1 MSKRAIAKSIITIT
15 DAAVNQ
21 IKHLLQSKQDKNI
34 IGVHLS
40 TKLRGCSGNSY
51 VMNYAENKLPTDEH
65 IHHKGVD
72 VYVDNKTVFLI
83 IGTEMDY
90 VENNVTSEF
99 VFSNP
104 NAKGTCGCGESFNT

>member
-1 MSKRAIAKSIITIT
+1 MSKRSIMKSIITIT
-15 DAAVNQ
+15 DAAANQ
-21 IKHLLQSKQDKNI
+21 MKYLLQRKQDPNI
-34 IGVHLS
+34 IGIHLS

-51 VMNYAENKLPTDEH
+51 VMNYAESKKPTDEH
-65 IHHKGVD
+65 VHYNGVD

-90 VENNVTSEF
+90 VENQVTSEF

-104 NAKGTCGCGESFNT
+104 NAKGICGCGESFNT

>member
-1 MSKRAIAKSIITIT
+1 MSKRAIIKSIITIT

-21 IKHLLQSKQDKNI
+21 IKHLIQGKQDKNI

-51 VMNYAENKLPTDEH
+51 VMNYTESKLPTDEH
-65 IHHKGVD
+65 VHCKGID